1 MTPKSY
7 SDVALTIE
15 EVRKHARIL
24 VIDDHTFP
32 AEKTFTRDGY
42 HVERWPYIKNLSQLT
57 DGHYQ
62 LILLDVQGVGMTESP
77 DKQGLGILEHIKK
90 TNPAQAVILYSSDT
104 YSVSS
109 SRYIMLADAFLDKSS
124 SYVEYKD
131 EVDRLLMTQSSPG
144 YFISRMNQQ
153 LGTSATMVPKAVRY
167 ANSAF
172 RNGNTTRL
180 ERYLRANLSDA
191 TQVDTALRV
200 VSVGISIISL
210 FLK

>member
-1 MTPKSY
+1 MRLMSRDDPSL
-7 SDVALTIE
+7 SIE
-15 EVRKHARIL
+15 QIRKQARIL
-24 VIDDHTFP
+24 VIDDHVFP

-42 HVERWPYIKNLSQLT
+42 HVERWPYVKNLSQLT

-77 DKQGLGILEHIKK
+77 TKQGLGILEHIKK

-109 SRYIMLADAFLDKSS
+109 SRLIILADAFLDKSS

-131 EVDRLLMTQSSPG
+131 EVDQLLLTQATPG

-153 LGTSATMVPKAVRY
+153 LGASATQVPKAVKY
-167 ANSAF
+167 ATAAF
-172 RNGNTTRL
+172 RSGDTARL
-180 ERYLRANLSDA
+180 DRYLRSNLPEA
-191 TQVDTALRV
+191 AQVETAIRV
-200 VSVGISIISL
+200 VSVGISIIAL
-210 FLK
+210 FYK

>member
-1 MTPKSY
+1 MAFGSQNET
-7 SDVALTIE
+7 ALTIE

-24 VIDDHTFP
+24 VIDDHAFP

-62 LILLDVQGVGMTESP
+62 LILLDVQGVGMKESP
-77 DKQGLGILEHIKK
+77 SKQGLGILEHIKK

-109 SRYIMLADAFLDKSS
+109 SRYIILADAFLDKSS

-131 EVDRLLMTQSSPG
+131 EVDRLLLAQSSPG

-153 LGTSATMVPKAVRY
+153 LGTSAAMVPKAVRY
-167 ANSAF
+167 ANAAF
-172 RNGNTTRL
+172 RSGSTSRL
-180 ERYLRANLSDA
+180 ERYLRSRLPDT

-200 VSVGISIISL
+200 VSVGISIIAL